1 MIKISKSAA
10 LISKNTASPVIQ
22 QLLTAMVGT
31 TKGKTV
37 REMPEI
43 MEDGGFPTQVKLL
56 IQIFSGVKSLAGVG
70 FDENVAPD
78 GLIGN
83 SFQLCVSYHI

>member
-10 LISKNTASPVIQ
+10 LISKNTASLVIQ
-22 QLLTAMVGT
+22 QLLTAMAGT
-31 TKGKTV
+31 TKGKTM
-37 REMPEI
+37 RDMPEI
-43 MEDGGFPTQVKLL
+43 MEDGGFRTQIKLL
-56 IQIFSGVKSLAGVG
+56 IQIFRDVKSLAGVG

-83 SFQLCVSYHI
+83 SFQLYVSYHI